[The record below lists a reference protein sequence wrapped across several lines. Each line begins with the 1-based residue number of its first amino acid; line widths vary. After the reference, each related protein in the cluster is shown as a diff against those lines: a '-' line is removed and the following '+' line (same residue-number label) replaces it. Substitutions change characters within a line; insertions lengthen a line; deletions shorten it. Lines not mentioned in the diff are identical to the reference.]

1 MRFFLAAF
9 VFLLTLHA
17 DTVDAAILSGC
28 QRRHDDHHR
37 VALRPVAVVRM
48 KMTWV
53 DACAL
58 ATLRQALFSLMLAA
72 A

>member
-1 MRFFLAAF
+1 MAVGLVAGVCPRSWA
-9 VFLLTLHA
+9 
-17 DTVDAAILSGC
+17 
-28 QRRHDDHHR
+28 RRHDDHHR

-58 ATLRQALFSLMLAA
+58 AILRQALFSLMLAA